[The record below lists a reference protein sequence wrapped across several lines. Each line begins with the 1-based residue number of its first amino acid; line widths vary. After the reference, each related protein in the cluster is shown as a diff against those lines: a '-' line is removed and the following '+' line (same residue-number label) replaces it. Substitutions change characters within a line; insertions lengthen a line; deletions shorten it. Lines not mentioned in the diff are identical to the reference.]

1 MQVSQKR
8 ERRGKKPAEQLNVD
22 QMMQRIRDN
31 LMLLGGEAHRRDI
44 IEAVARDV
52 GVNVLSIPEDL
63 ETAVIHSFE
72 EGWRDVQKRE
82 AYGFTLRFGE
92 GSHRWGLQKAG

>member
-1 MQVSQKR
+1 MQDTQKR
-8 ERRGKKPAEQLNVD
+8 ARRGKKPAQQLTVEE
-22 QMMQRIRDN
+22 MMQRIRDN
-31 LMLLGGEAHRRDI
+31 LMLFGGEAHRKDI

-52 GVNVLSIPEDL
+52 GVNVLSIPQDL

-72 EGWRDVQKRE
+72 EGWRDEQKRQ